1 MTQNNI
7 GDLFMPILENKL
19 VDELVKATLAVFES
33 VFASKICDYQNKKI
47 TLKYFDDF
55 DESIL
60 SCIRNTIKDQYELE
74 KAQEFILQH
83 PLYFKQNYQ
92 FIDDDKKINF
102 IDDFY
107 KKNPDLRSIGSK
119 RINQCLE
126 TYIDK
131 LNELLNNLL
140 SAEGKIIVNQ
150 INTTSSKIIN
160 EIHGSQQEIKNEIN
174 NLKEIIASPDRKPP
188 LSISPFYNIP
198 RKNNLFLGREK
209 ALSDL
214 TENMTEY
221 KLSFLTGPGGIGKSQ
236 IAREYVIRSINNNK
250 YNSIFLFTATSEN
263 ELLEEFNKAALYF
276 DLLQEKCEDSN
287 RLMSLLSSFIDN
299 NSPSLVIYD
308 GLDDTPINKLVEKYF
323 FQNSDIIVTTQNSNI
338 DADEFPVIPI
348 SNFDLEESEAFLLK
362 YTNKRM
368 KTESDNETVLLLAKT
383 LENYPLALEYARA
396 YVNQTQ
402 ISFSKYLE
410 IYSEHKFDILS
421 NPITSYKKTAYTAWK
436 ISYEKILQQSTSA
449 KDILN
454 IVSLLDSCDIPIYN
468 IFLYKDQY
476 SQYNLEHIIIAI
488 TEYSLFSINEK
499 MANMHSIT
507 QEFIRNQM
515 HHNNEYQNYFEETLS
530 IINDLLPQKITNSN
544 ERDFANLLMKHALKL
559 LSYNKDFYNENALSL
574 VGNTASKLYLLG
586 KYTDVI
592 EFINK
597 HLQQF
602 DIDNLPFIFLQM
614 IVFYTQ
620 SFHYLGNDTNALNFL
635 DFFSQKVQ
643 ESKYLSDEEKW
654 YLLAIYK
661 NTYGIIQKDCGQSE
675 LGLKSFLEEYEYLT
689 KITGKNLNDQIAN
702 VLDNIANIY
711 RNQNNMNEAF
721 RYYNKALSYAEN
733 EKHQLLRI
741 YGNIGL
747 AYKQQALYNEALEY
761 INKSLDYSIE
771 IGDKR
776 NECISLQHL
785 GNCYICLYS
794 TNPNMEYLKSAT
806 SFLDKAM
813 KLANEIN
820 LPIQKACIYYD
831 YASIAFHKK
840 DKLEAHK
847 LLTKSLEISTSI
859 NYQKGIDLAQNA
871 LSSLK

>member
-1 MTQNNI
+1 MTI
-7 GDLFMPILENKL
+7 PVDKL
-19 VDELVKATLAVFES
+19 GEATLAVFES
-33 VFASKICDYQNKKI
+33 IFASKICEFQNKKI
-47 TLKYFDDF
+47 SLKYFDEL

-60 SCIRNTIKDQYELE
+60 SCINDKIKDEYELE
-74 KAQEFILQH
+74 KTQDFIQQN
-83 PLYFKQNYQ
+83 PLFLEQKYQ
-92 FIDDDKKINF
+92 FIDNDAKNNF
-102 IDDFY
+102 IDSFY

-174 NLKEIIASPDRKPP
+174 NLKEIISSADRKPS

-198 RKNNLFLGREK
+198 RKNSLFFGREK
-209 ALSDL
+209 TLSDL

-250 YNSIFLFTATSEN
+250 YKSIFLFTAASEN
-263 ELLEEFNKAALYF
+263 ELLEEFNKVALYF
-276 DLLQEKCEDSN
+276 DLLQEKCENSN
-287 RLMSLLSSFIDN
+287 RLMSILSSFIGN

-308 GLDDTPINKLVEKYF
+308 GLDDTPIDKLVEKYF

-338 DADEFPVIPI
+338 DADEFPVIQI
-348 SNFDLEESEAFLLK
+348 NNFELEESKAFLLK

-368 KTESDNETVLLLAKT
+368 RTKSDNETVLLLANT

-396 YVNQTQ
+396 YVNKTQ
-402 ISFSKYLE
+402 ISFSNYLE
-410 IYSEHKFDILS
+410 IYSEHKLNILS
-421 NPITSYKKTAYTAWK
+421 SPITSYKKTAYTAWK
-436 ISYEKILQQSTSA
+436 ISFEKILHQSSNA
-449 KDILN
+449 KDLLN
-454 IVSLLDSCDIPIYN
+454 IVSLLDSYDIPIYN
-468 IFLYKDQY
+468 IFLHNDRY
-476 SQYNLEHIIIAI
+476 SQYDFEQTIIAI
-488 TEYSLFSINEK
+488 TEYSLFTINK
-499 MANMHSIT
+499 RMANIHSIT
-507 QEFIRNQM
+507 QAFIRKQM
-515 HHNNEYQNYFEETLS
+515 CANNEYQKYFEETLS
-530 IINDLLPQKITNSN
+530 IINELLPRKITNCD
-544 ERDFANLLMKHALKL
+544 ERELANLFTKHALKL
-559 LSYNKDFYNENALSL
+559 LSYCNDFNNKNALSL
-574 VGNTASKLYLLG
+574 AGNTVSKLYILG
-586 KYTDVI
+586 KYTDVTK
-592 EFINK
+592 FINK
-597 HLQQF
+597 YLQNIN
-602 DIDNLPFIFLQM
+602 IDNLPFTILEM

-620 SFHYLGNDTNALNFL
+620 SFHYLGNDAEALHFL
-635 DFFSQKVQ
+635 TLFSQKVQ
-643 ESKYLSDEEKW
+643 ESTNLSDNEKW
-654 YLLAIYK
+654 YLLSIYK
-661 NTYGIIQKDCGQSE
+661 NVNGIIQKDCGHSE
-675 LGLKSFLEEYEYLT
+675 LSLNSFLEEYNYLG
-689 KITGKNLNDQIAN
+689 KITGMDLNDQIAN
-702 VLDNIANIY
+702 VLDNIANIF
-711 RNQNNMNEAF
+711 RNQNNMDEAF
-721 RYYNKALSYAEN
+721 KYYNKALFYAGN

-741 YGNIGL
+741 YGNIGF
-747 AYKQQALYNEALEY
+747 AYKQQSLYNEALDY

-859 NYQKGIDLAQNA
+859 NYQKGIDLVQNA

>member
-1 MTQNNI
+1 MRII
-7 GDLFMPILENKL
+7 GFSISSFNK
-19 VDELVKATLAVFES
+19 
-33 VFASKICDYQNKKI
+33 
-47 TLKYFDDF
+47 
-55 DESIL
+55 
-60 SCIRNTIKDQYELE
+60 
-74 KAQEFILQH
+74 
-83 PLYFKQNYQ
+83 
-92 FIDDDKKINF
+92 
-102 IDDFY
+102 
-107 KKNPDLRSIGSK
+107 
-119 RINQCLE
+119 
-126 TYIDK
+126 
-131 LNELLNNLL
+131 
-140 SAEGKIIVNQ
+140 
-150 INTTSSKIIN
+150 
-160 EIHGSQQEIKNEIN
+160 
-174 NLKEIIASPDRKPP
+174 IIASPDRKPP

-198 RKNNLFLGREK
+198 RKNNLFWGREK

-368 KTESDNETVLLLAKT
+368 KTESVNETVLLLANT

-421 NPITSYKKTAYTAWK
+421 SPITSYKKTAYTAWK

-530 IINDLLPQKITNSN
+530 IINDLLPQKITNS
-544 ERDFANLLMKHALKL
+544 MK
-559 LSYNKDFYNENALSL
+559 
-574 VGNTASKLYLLG
+574 
-586 KYTDVI
+586 
-592 EFINK
+592 
-597 HLQQF
+597 
-602 DIDNLPFIFLQM
+602 
-614 IVFYTQ
+614 
-620 SFHYLGNDTNALNFL
+620 
-635 DFFSQKVQ
+635 
-643 ESKYLSDEEKW
+643 
-654 YLLAIYK
+654 
-661 NTYGIIQKDCGQSE
+661 
-675 LGLKSFLEEYEYLT
+675 
-689 KITGKNLNDQIAN
+689 
-702 VLDNIANIY
+702 
-711 RNQNNMNEAF
+711 
-721 RYYNKALSYAEN
+721 
-733 EKHQLLRI
+733 
-741 YGNIGL
+741 
-747 AYKQQALYNEALEY
+747 
-761 INKSLDYSIE
+761 E
-771 IGDKR
+771 I
-776 NECISLQHL
+776 
-785 GNCYICLYS
+785 
-794 TNPNMEYLKSAT
+794 
-806 SFLDKAM
+806 
-813 KLANEIN
+813 
-820 LPIQKACIYYD
+820 
-831 YASIAFHKK
+831 
-840 DKLEAHK
+840 
-847 LLTKSLEISTSI
+847 LLTYL
-859 NYQKGIDLAQNA
+859 
-871 LSSLK
+871 